1 MIHITIAGECV
12 PKGRPRFTRSGRVY
26 TPKETLDYE
35 KLVQQQIKLQ
45 RIKPVTG
52 AVRLT
57 LVIYREVPKGW
68 SKKKKNAAIRGEHL
82 PVTRPDLDNY
92 LKVIMDASN
101 GLLYKDDNQVV
112 EILASKRY
120 AKMPYVEIILEEL
133 NE

>member
-12 PKGRPRFTRSGRVY
+12 PKGRPRFNRNGQVY

-35 KLVQQQIKLQ
+35 RLIQNQIRLQ
-45 RIKPVTG
+45 RIKPVKG
-52 AVRLT
+52 PVRLT
-57 LVIYREVPKGW
+57 VVIYRQVLKNW
-68 SKKKKNAAIRGEHL
+68 SKKKTNAAIRGEHL

-101 GLLYKDDNQVV
+101 GLLYEDDNQVV

-133 NE
+133 DE